1 MKFVTFS
8 DLRILVL
15 SHILVVRGFYLLPYL
30 EKKLQKKVS
39 FAYCFFIFLSDDS
52 MIIKI
57 GEFQFLLPSF
67 AVNLS
72 YA

>member
-1 MKFVTFS
+1 
-8 DLRILVL
+8 
-15 SHILVVRGFYLLPYL
+15 
-30 EKKLQKKVS
+30 
-39 FAYCFFIFLSDDS
+39 

-67 AVNLS
+67 VVNLS